1 MLQLPPT
8 TLPALA
14 GVSTANISPEAGAGE
29 PGSLM
34 ERLLARAQD
43 AQDTSIQQ
51 LSHHLDQLDS
61 GRVSTIDLLRMQA
74 DMGAFSVRLQMT
86 VRVADQIGNAI
97 QTLSQRS

>member
-8 TLPALA
+8 TPPAFTGASDPSLSLQA
-14 GVSTANISPEAGAGE
+14 STGD
-29 PGSLM
+29 PGSM
-34 ERLLARAQD
+34 MDRLLARAQD
-43 AQDTSIQQ
+43 AQDLSIQQ
-51 LSHHLDQLDS
+51 LSNHLDQLGS

-74 DMGAFSVRLQMT
+74 DMGAYSVRVQMT